1 MSTLKIYG
9 YAQSRAMRTLW
20 LCEELGLPYE
30 LVHTGTTDGGTRT
43 AAYLKI
49 NPAGHIPAIDDN
61 GFTLS
66 ESMAINLY
74 LAKKHGKLYPRDAQG
89 EAKAWQW
96 SFWVMSELDG
106 PIVRWITHGM
116 LLPPE
121 ARDAKIA
128 REAREAMEWPLAVL
142 NGELAARQYL
152 VEPDTFTVADL
163 NVASVLYR
171 LLFVDLTGKPN
182 LHAWLK
188 RCWERPAAL
197 KARAM
202 REG

>member
-1 MSTLKIYG
+1 MTLKIYG
-9 YAQSRAMRTLW
+9 YPQSRAIRTLW
-20 LCEELGLPYE
+20 LCEEAGIPYE
-30 LVHTGTTDGGTRT
+30 LVQTLTADGATRT

-49 NPAGHIPAIDDN
+49 NPAGHIPAVDDG
-61 GFTLS
+61 GFKLS

-96 SFWVMSELDG
+96 SFWVMSELDA
-106 PIVRWITHGM
+106 PIVRWITHAM

-121 ARDAKIA
+121 ARDVKIA
-128 REAREAMEWPLAVL
+128 REAREAMEWPLQVL
-142 NGELAARQYL
+142 NGELAGRQYL
-152 VEPDTFTVADL
+152 VEPDAFTVADL

-171 LLFVDLTGKPN
+171 LLFVDLAGKPH
-182 LHAWLK
+182 LHDWVT
-188 RCWERPAAL
+188 RCWGRPAA
-197 KARAM
+197 KKVRAM

>member
-1 MSTLKIYG
+1 
-9 YAQSRAMRTLW
+9 
-20 LCEELGLPYE
+20 
-30 LVHTGTTDGGTRT
+30 
-43 AAYLKI
+43 
-49 NPAGHIPAIDDN
+49 
-61 GFTLS
+61 
-66 ESMAINLY
+66 
-74 LAKKHGKLYPRDAQG
+74 
-89 EAKAWQW
+89 
-96 SFWVMSELDG
+96 MSELDG

-121 ARDAKIA
+121 ARDVKIA

-152 VEPDTFTVADL
+152 IEPDTFTIADL

-182 LHAWLK
+182 LHAWVK

>member
-1 MSTLKIYG
+1 MTVKIYG

-20 LCEELGLPYE
+20 LCEEIGVSYE

-43 AAYLKI
+43 PEYLKV
-49 NPAGHIPAIDDN
+49 NPAGHIPAIDDG
-61 GFTLS
+61 GFKLS

-74 LAKKHGKLYPRDAQG
+74 LAKTHGKLYPRDAQG

-121 ARDAKIA
+121 ARDVKIA
-128 REAREAMEWPLAVL
+128 REAREAMEWPLTVL
-142 NGELAARQYL
+142 NDALAGRQYL
-152 VEPDTFTVADL
+152 VEPDAFTVADL
-163 NVASVLYR
+163 NVASTLYR
-171 LLFVDLTGKPN
+171 LLFVDLADKPH
-182 LHAWLK
+182 LHDWVK
-188 RCWERPAAL
+188 RCWERPAARR
-197 KARAM
+197 ARAM

>member
-1 MSTLKIYG
+1 MTLKIYG
-9 YAQSRAMRTLW
+9 YPQSRAVRTLW

-30 LVHTGTTDGGTRT
+30 LVQTGTTDGGTRT

-61 GFTLS
+61 GFKLS

-74 LAKKHGKLYPRDAQG
+74 LAKKHGKLYPVDAHG

-96 SFWVMSELDG
+96 SFWVMAELDQAV
-106 PIVRWITHGM
+106 VRWIVHTM
-116 LLPPE
+116 LLPME
-121 ARDAKIA
+121 ARDTKIA
-128 REAREAMEWPLAVL
+128 REAREAMEWPLQVL
-142 NGELAARQYL
+142 DGELARQPYL
-152 VEPDTFTVADL
+152 ADAKAFTVADL

-171 LLFVDLTGKPN
+171 LLFVDLTGKPH
-182 LHAWLK
+182 LADWLR

-197 KARAM
+197 KARKL